1 LPALAA
7 VALLVSGREPAVGGS
22 VPPERHPSTNRPR
35 ARIGSGPARYALN
48 SEEFRKWAFAH
59 RSLLR
64 AAGIPYLTD
73 STVDALRHQIDTNGD
88 GWITAD
94 ELADFIAR

>member
-1 LPALAA
+1 
-7 VALLVSGREPAVGGS
+7 
-22 VPPERHPSTNRPR
+22 
-35 ARIGSGPARYALN
+35 LN